1 MWSKKA
7 CTICLCVS
15 TGLVVLISVV
25 CAFAVV
31 GSPSP
36 INVTGGEAH
45 IKEMSE
51 VKNSLFEMNDSVNF
65 AGTGIGSVLLM
76 IVLIIMDRATHYVFM
91 KRPNRI
97 LKRDRNSQ
105 RDERIVRLE
114 IILKERGY
122 LA

>member
-7 CTICLCVS
+7 CTIFLCAS
-15 TGLVVLISVV
+15 TELLVSVV
-25 CAFAVV
+25 CVFAVV
-31 GSPSP
+31 GSPPP

-51 VKNSLFEMNDSVNF
+51 VKNSLFEMNNIVNF
-65 AGTGIGSVLLM
+65 VGTGIGSVLLM
-76 IVLIIMDRATHYVFM
+76 VVLIIIRRATHHVFV

-97 LKRDRNSQ
+97 LKHDRNSQ
-105 RDERIVRLE
+105 TDERIVRLE
-114 IILKERGY
+114 NILKERGY